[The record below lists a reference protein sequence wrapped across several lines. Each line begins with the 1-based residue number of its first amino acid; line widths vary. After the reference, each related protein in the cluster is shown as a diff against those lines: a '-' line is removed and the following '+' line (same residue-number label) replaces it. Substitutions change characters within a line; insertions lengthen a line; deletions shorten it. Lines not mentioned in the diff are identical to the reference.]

1 MCVCH
6 FTDVQVVHK
15 MSVKECVCGVTLLND
30 ELYVLCNGRVEN
42 QVEVHS
48 STDYTLLRS
57 LTVPALRKNDAED
70 MAASQRDNS
79 LYIADSGTNCIHR
92 LLPDGSARRWKVPS
106 EPCGLSVT
114 PGGNLLVMCR
124 GETNRLIELNVDEGS
139 LVKVRQIELQKDI
152 VRPCQAVQ
160 LTSGHFVVSQRGQSG
175 LCEVDSAG
183 NVTQIYDGADS
194 AWLKC
199 SCHVTID
206 THDESMF
213 VADQDNHRVVLLSRS
228 LEFIGDVITLTL
240 PNRMYF
246 DHVTRRLYVGHG
258 CDVTVVQ
265 L

>member
-1 MCVCH
+1 
-6 FTDVQVVHK
+6 
-15 MSVKECVCGVTLLND
+15 MSLKACVCGVTLLNE
-30 ELYVLCNGRVEN
+30 ELYVLCHGRVEN
-42 QVEVHS
+42 QLEVHS
-48 STDYTLLRS
+48 SSDYTLLRCV
-57 LTVPALRKNDAED
+57 TVPALNKNDAED
-70 MAASQRDNS
+70 MVASHRNNS
-79 LYIADSGTNCIHR
+79 LYISDSGTNCIHR
-92 LLPDGSARRWKVPS
+92 LLPNGSARRWKVPS

-124 GETNRLIELNVDEGS
+124 GETNRLIELAVDEG
-139 LVKVRQIELQKDI
+139 LVNVRQIELQGDI

-175 LCEVDSAG
+175 LCEVGSDGS
-183 NVTQIYDGADS
+183 VTQIYEGADS
-194 AWLKC
+194 ARLKC

-206 THDESMF
+206 IRDESMF

-228 LEFIGDVITLTL
+228 LEFVGDVITLTL